1 MIGNDI
7 IDLKIADHDAWKR
20 RRYLD
25 KLFHPAEQEL
35 IETSESPSICLWQL
49 WSMKES
55 AYKSHF
61 RKRPFR
67 RFNPLKLR
75 CFITDKQ
82 TGIVR
87 VEGYSYRTDSSV
99 TSDFI
104 HTTAVDT
111 AKIKKQ
117 IQTGIVCSKDASL
130 VRQLV
135 IETLKKRF
143 SQYGKL
149 PVENL
154 IFEKDENRIPSL
166 RDSANSIGAKPC
178 SITHHGDYGAFA
190 ILS

>member
-7 IDLKIADHDAWKR
+7 IDLKIANHDAWR
-20 RRYLD
+20 RKRYLD
-25 KLFHPAEQEL
+25 KIFHPAEQEL
-35 IETSESPSICLWQL
+35 IETSECPSISLWKL

-61 RKRPFR
+61 RKRPLR
-67 RFNPLKLR
+67 RFNPAKLR
-75 CFITDKQ
+75 CFMTGQQ

-87 VEGYSYRTDSSV
+87 IEGCSYRTDSLV

-104 HTTAVDT
+104 HTTAVDS

-117 IQTGIVCSKDASL
+117 IQAGIVCSKDASL
-130 VRQLV
+130 VRQQV
-135 IETLKKRF
+135 IETLKRRI
-143 SQYGKL
+143 SEYGKL

-154 IFEKDENRIPSL
+154 IFEKDGNCIPSL
-166 RDSANSIGAKPC
+166 RDSGSSIGAKPC
-178 SITHHGDYGAFA
+178 SISHHGDYGAFA